1 MTKIT
6 IERLKDGRISSFKI
20 SGHAFFSDYGTDIV
34 CAGLSAVSVGTVNAL
49 EAICNIDSES
59 QTVIDEEKG
68 FLKYQLPVNIN
79 DDTMQ
84 KAQLILEAMIV
95 SLQTIAASYGD
106 YVTINE

>member
-34 CAGLSAVSVGTVNAL
+34 CAGISAVSIGTVNAL
-49 EAICNIDSES
+49 EAICNIDAEAH
-59 QTVIDEEKG
+59 TLIDEDQG
-68 FLKYQLPVNIN
+68 LLKYQLPVNLK
-79 DDTMQ
+79 DEELQ

-95 SLQTIAASYGD
+95 SLQTIATSYSD
-106 YVTINE
+106 NVTINE

>member
-34 CAGLSAVSVGTVNAL
+34 CAGLSAVTVGTVNAL
-49 EAICNIDSES
+49 EAICNIDAEAH
-59 QTVIDEEKG
+59 TLIDEDRG
-68 FLKYQLPVNIN
+68 LLKYHLPVNLN
-79 DDTMQ
+79 DEEMQ

-95 SLQTIAASYGD
+95 SLQTIATSYGD
-106 YVTINE
+106 NVTINE

>member
-6 IERLKDGRISSFKI
+6 IERLKDGRIGSFKI
-20 SGHAFFSDYGTDIV
+20 SGHAFFSDAGTDIV
-34 CAGLSAVSVGTVNAL
+34 CAGISAVSVGTVNAL
-49 EAICNIDSES
+49 EAICHIDSEIN
-59 QTVIDEEKG
+59 TVIDEKKG
-68 FLKYQLPVNIN
+68 FLKYQLPIDLN
-79 DDTMQ
+79 DDDMQ